1 MSKTKEQLLNEVHG
15 GKTVEQHLEQYCSF
29 KIEEAIHQG
38 QVVSGKEIAFN
49 LNQVIKELES
59 IDQDT
64 IDANSNY
71 ITSVDYVENL
81 INRLYDVYFE
91 RQKYL

>member
-1 MSKTKEQLLNEVHG
+1 MSKTKENL
-15 GKTVEQHLEQYCSF
+15 SS
-29 KIEEAIHQG
+29 IIDDAIRHERI
-38 QVVSGKEIAFN
+38 VSGKEIAFN

-91 RQKYL
+91 RQKWLWLNI

>member
-49 LNQVIKELES
+49 LNQVIKELEELD
-59 IDQDT
+59 IGKLFQIPPEFVT
-64 IDANSNY
+64 
-71 ITSVDYVENL
+71 NL
-81 INRLYDVYFE
+81 INKLYDVYFE
-91 RQKYL
+91 RQKSL

>member
-59 IDQDT
+59 IDQEQLK
-64 IDANSNY
+64 ANSNY
-71 ITSVDYVENL
+71 FTNPEFLTNL

-91 RQKYL
+91 RQKWL

>member
-1 MSKTKEQLLNEVHG
+1 MSKIKENL
-15 GKTVEQHLEQYCSF
+15 SS
-29 KIEEAIHQG
+29 IIDDAIHQERI
-38 QVVSGKEIAFN
+38 VSGKEIAFN

-91 RQKYL
+91 RQKWL

>member
-1 MSKTKEQLLNEVHG
+1 MNKIKENL
-15 GKTVEQHLEQYCSF
+15 SS
-29 KIEEAIHQG
+29 IIDDAIRHERI
-38 QVVSGKEIAFN
+38 VSGKEIAFN

-64 IDANSNY
+64 IDANSHY
-71 ITSVDYVENL
+71 MTSVDYVNNL

-91 RQKYL
+91 RQKCL

>member
-38 QVVSGKEIAFN
+38 QIVSGKEIAFN
-49 LNQVIKELES
+49 LKQVIKELES

-71 ITSVDYVENL
+71 MTSVDYVNNL
-81 INRLYDVYFE
+81 IDRLYNVYFE
-91 RQKYL
+91 RQSWI

>member
-1 MSKTKEQLLNEVHG
+1 MSKTKENL
-15 GKTVEQHLEQYCSF
+15 SS
-29 KIEEAIHQG
+29 IIDDAIRHERI
-38 QVVSGKEIAFN
+38 VSGKEIAFN

-91 RQKYL
+91 RQKWL

>member
-1 MSKTKEQLLNEVHG
+1 MNKIKENL
-15 GKTVEQHLEQYCSF
+15 SS
-29 KIEEAIHQG
+29 IIDDAIHQG
-38 QVVSGKEIAFN
+38 QIVSGKEIAFN

-64 IDANSNY
+64 IDANSY
-71 ITSVDYVENL
+71 YMTSVDYVNNL

-91 RQKYL
+91 RQKSL